1 MIRRVLLIG
10 VGRFGKNLAMRM
22 SELKKQVMAIDTDE
36 KRINDVL
43 PYVTSRLIGDS
54 TNEEFLKGLG
64 VSNFDLCIVAIG
76 NDFQSSLVTTSLLK
90 ELGAKC
96 VVSRATHDTQ
106 MKLLRKNGA
115 DDIIYPEYQSALW
128 LANKYASDRI
138 LDYALLNN
146 EFSMYEI
153 GIPTSWETMTVG
165 QLNIRKRYMI
175 NIIAIRRDSVLN
187 MDISSD
193 TEFRSGDSVMVI
205 GNWEKIQKCFSLNWV
220 KRGE

>member
-1 MIRRVLLIG
+1 MIRSVLLIG

-22 SELKKQVMAIDTDE
+22 AGLKKQVMAIDTDE
-36 KRINDVL
+36 KRINEVL

-54 TNEEFLKGLG
+54 TNEEFLKSLG

-76 NDFQSSLVTTSLLK
+76 NNFQSSLVTTSLLK

-106 MKLLRKNGA
+106 MKLLSKNGA
-115 DDIIYPEYQSALW
+115 DDIIYPEYQSAVW

-138 LDYALLNN
+138 LDFALLND

-153 GIPTSWETMTVG
+153 GIPSSWESMTVG
-165 QLNIRKRYMI
+165 GLNIRKRYMI
-175 NIIAIRRDSVLN
+175 NIIAIRRDGVLN

-193 TEFRSGDSVMVI
+193 TEFHSGDSVLVI
-205 GNWEKIQKCFSLNWV
+205 GKWENIQKCFSLS
-220 KRGE
+220 

>member
-1 MIRRVLLIG
+1 MIRSVLLIG

-153 GIPTSWETMTVG
+153 GIPTSWEAMTVG

-205 GNWEKIQKCFSLNWV
+205 GKWENIQKCFSLN
-220 KRGE
+220 

>member
-1 MIRRVLLIG
+1 MIRSVLLIG

-43 PYVTSRLIGDS
+43 PYVTSRIIGDS

-76 NDFQSSLVTTSLLK
+76 NDFQSSLVTTSILK

-153 GIPTSWETMTVG
+153 GIPTSWEAMTVG

-205 GNWEKIQKCFSLNWV
+205 GKWENIQKCFSLN
-220 KRGE
+220 